1 MITREQFNQHCATL
15 KGTTHVIQW
24 GGADVWKI
32 GGKIFAI
39 APRVGEGEFQ
49 TISIKVNDFVYEILT
64 QKDGIVPAPYL
75 ARAKWIQIQSPDA
88 MTDEDLI
95 QHVTDAYE
103 IITTKLTKTLRH
115 ELGL

>member
-1 MITREQFNQHCATL
+1 MITREQFNQHCAAL
-15 KGTTHVIQW
+15 KGATHVIQW

-49 TISIKVNDFVYEILT
+49 KISFKVNDFAYEVLT

-75 ARAKWIQIQSPDA
+75 ARAKWIQIQSPNA

-95 QHVTDAYE
+95 QHITDAYA
-103 IITTKLTKTLRH
+103 IIVEKLTKSLRY